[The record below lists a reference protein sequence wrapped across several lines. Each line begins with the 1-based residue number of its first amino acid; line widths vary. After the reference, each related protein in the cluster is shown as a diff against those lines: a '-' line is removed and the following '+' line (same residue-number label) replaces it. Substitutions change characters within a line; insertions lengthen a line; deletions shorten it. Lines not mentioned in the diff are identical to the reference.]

1 MESPIRQDKISLTT
15 SLRTIKGVGPERY
28 KLLAQLGLQTFE
40 DALHFFPRRY
50 EDRTAVRKIRDLTLG
65 DKECVVG
72 TVVSR
77 GIIRARGQ
85 LIFRAVISDGTH
97 TLFATWFGQPYLSGV
112 FLPKSRVIFYG
123 KSEQFGKHIQMFHP
137 EYEILKE
144 ESNPPTVHAGRIVP
158 IYPLTEELSQKSL
171 RQLLFAV
178 SQKISALLRDPL
190 TSEMRKKWALRER
203 VWAVKEIH
211 FPSNFRSQKEA
222 YARLVFDEFFA
233 MQLLIQRRRR
243 KLDQK
248 DAAVVHARGEEVVAA
263 WIRALEFELTEGQK
277 MAIRDV
283 LADMRRDRAMTR
295 LVQGDVGSG
304 KTVVAAAGLL
314 FTVTNG
320 FQGAL
325 MAPTDVLAQQHYLNL
340 SRMLEPL
347 GIEVGFLG
355 QGMPVEERQ
364 KNLEGIATG
373 SVQIAVGTHALIQK
387 EVRFKNLGLAVADEQ
402 HKFGI
407 FQRAALK
414 EKSAARAPHFL
425 LMTATPIPRT
435 LAGTLYGELDV
446 STMEDL
452 PEGRRPVRT
461 LWVHEKKRTE
471 IYRFV
476 EGLLAEGR
484 QAYVVCPSVD
494 KSKAGSLKS
503 VAETHRE
510 LSQIFGARKVAYLHG
525 RMKPDAKKKL
535 MADFKA
541 GASQILVS
549 TVVIEVG
556 VDVPNASVMIVENAE
571 RFGLAQLHQLRGR
584 VGRGQWDS
592 FCILFSDTEDPEAA
606 ERLSHFEKTSSGFEI
621 AQKDLE
627 LRGGGDLLGSRQ
639 HGLPELRIGD
649 LSRDME
655 IFAKARQAAIELA
668 QKDPDL
674 LRPEHKFL
682 KLEIKKR
689 FDLKDDKLMVVA

>member
-1 MESPIRQDKISLTT
+1 MESSVRQDKISLAS
-15 SLRTIKGVGPERY
+15 SLRYIKGVGPERY

-65 DKECVVG
+65 DKECVLG

-77 GIIRARGQ
+77 GVIRGRGQ

-97 TLFATWFGQPYLSGV
+97 TLFASWFGQPYLSGV
-112 FLPKSRVIFYG
+112 FLPKSRVILYG
-123 KSEQFGKHIQMFHP
+123 KAEQFGKHIQMFHP

-144 ESNPPTVHAGRIVP
+144 EADPPTVHSGRLVP
-158 IYPLTEELSQKSL
+158 IYPLTEDLSQKSL
-171 RQLLFAV
+171 RQLLFVV

-190 TSEMRKKWALRER
+190 TPEMRKKWALRER

-211 FPSNFRSQKEA
+211 FPSDLRAQKEA

-233 MQLLIQRRRR
+233 VQLLIQRRRR
-243 KLDQK
+243 RLDQK
-248 DAAVVHARGEEVVAA
+248 SPAIVHARGEEAVEE
-263 WIRALEFELTEGQK
+263 WTKCLEFELTSGQK
-277 MAIRDV
+277 AAIRDI

-325 MAPTDVLAQQHYLNL
+325 MAPTEVLAQQHFLNL

-347 GIEVGFLG
+347 GIEVGYLG
-355 QGMPVEERQ
+355 QGMPPEERR
-364 KNLEGIATG
+364 KTLEGIASG
-373 SVQIAVGTHALIQK
+373 SVRIAVGTHALIQK
-387 EVRFKNLGLAVADEQ
+387 EVHFKNLGLAIADEQ
-402 HKFGI
+402 HKFGT

-414 EKSAARAPHFL
+414 EKSTGRAPHFL

-435 LAGTLYGELDV
+435 LAGTLYGELDI
-446 STMEDL
+446 STIDEL
-452 PEGRRPVRT
+452 PKDRRPIRT
-461 LWVHEKKRTE
+461 LWVNDEKRGE

-476 EGLLAEGR
+476 DGLISEGR
-484 QAYVVCPSVD
+484 QAYVVCPAVD
-494 KSKAGSLKS
+494 RSKAGTLKN
-503 VAETHRE
+503 VADTHKE
-510 LSQIFGARKVAYLHG
+510 LSRIFGSRKVAFLHG
-525 RMKPDAKKKL
+525 RMKTEAKKKL

-556 VDVPNASVMIVENAE
+556 VDVPNACVMIVENAE

-592 FCILFSDTEDPEAA
+592 FCVLFSETRDMDAI
-606 ERLSHFEKTSSGFEI
+606 ERLSHFERTQSGFEI
-621 AQKDLE
+621 AEKDLE
-627 LRGGGDLLGSRQ
+627 LRGGGDLVGRRQ

-649 LSRDME
+649 LAKDLD
-655 IFAKARQAAIELA
+655 ILVKARQAAMELA
-668 QKDPDL
+668 QKDPEL
-674 LRPEHKFL
+674 ARPEHRLL

-689 FDLKDDKLMVVA
+689 FDLKDEKLTVTA